1 MLLTS
6 ESSLALYGYL
16 VRWREEEQPGCGNG
30 DWGWGGLDLQE
41 GEGIAWTGEGSR
53 APAFVTFC
61 FLTVDAMW
69 PASEEPEDSKDSVP
83 LSTWFASLG
92 FLERNLRTWK

>member
-1 MLLTS
+1 METG
-6 ESSLALYGYL
+6 A
-16 VRWREEEQPGCGNG
+16 
-30 DWGWGGLDLQE
+30 
-41 GEGIAWTGEGSR
+41 GEGWTFRRGRGSPGLGEGSR